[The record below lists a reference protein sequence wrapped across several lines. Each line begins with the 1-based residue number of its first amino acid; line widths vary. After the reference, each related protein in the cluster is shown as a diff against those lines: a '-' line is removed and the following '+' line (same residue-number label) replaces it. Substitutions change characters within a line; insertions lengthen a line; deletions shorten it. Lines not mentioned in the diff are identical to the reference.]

1 MMIIII
7 AAILVV
13 VGISF
18 EKPATIYIAAFLFA
32 SSFLL
37 TITIS
42 EKEIDYNSYSVSKLE
57 KMKISSSEI
66 SNIKELNAKI
76 TEINNSL
83 GTMGNSKIVNECKIT
98 YETDDTTGKIITDT
112 NHMIKKEAKT
122 DTKSIVKYKIMKKSE
137 ISFWKFLLFKW
148 DLIFDLLSDEDY
160 TLVYVVYS

>member
-13 VGISF
+13 VGFSF

-42 EKEIDYNSYSVSKLE
+42 EKEIDYNAYAVSKLE

-76 TEINNSL
+76 NEINNSL

>member
-18 EKPATIYIAAFLFA
+18 EKPATIYIAAFLFT

-137 ISFWKFLLFKW
+137 ISFWKLLLFKW

>member
-13 VGISF
+13 VGISI

>member
-1 MMIIII
+1 M
-7 AAILVV
+7 VV
-13 VGISF
+13 VGFSF

>member
-13 VGISF
+13 VGFSF

>member
-13 VGISF
+13 VGFSF

-76 TEINNSL
+76 NEINNSL